1 MMVALVIILSIVVTI
16 FGATIIALLSNNLNL
31 KIKNAQ
37 FANCLAD
44 MIENPEIY
52 PCELLVCVK
61 FNQPQESM
69 ITDFSRYDKYKQI
82 GVIMQETR
90 PPSTEKEEA
99 ADGQVVRYPQSVVF
113 KVGDNWS
120 WKFG

>member
-1 MMVALVIILSIVVTI
+1 MVVLVIILGIISIVL
-16 FGATIIALLSNNLNL
+16 GAIIIALSLNISNL
-31 KIKNAQ
+31 KMKNAK
-37 FANCLAD
+37 FAEYLIS

-61 FNQPQESM
+61 FNQSQEAM

-82 GVIMQETR
+82 GIIIQENR

-99 ADGQVVRYPQSVVF
+99 TDGQIICYPQSVVF
-113 KVGDNWS
+113 RVGDSWS